1 MRTDSKGLID
11 TLKSTKQVD
20 EGKMRFNVARIK
32 EFLELKEVEEIRWV
46 PTHMMLAD
54 SLTKSKADPSRLIR
68 LLEKGEC
75 E

>member
-1 MRTDSKGLID
+1 
-11 TLKSTKQVD
+11 
-20 EGKMRFNVARIK
+20 MRFNVARIK

-54 SLTKSKADPSRLIR
+54 SLTKSKADSSRLIR